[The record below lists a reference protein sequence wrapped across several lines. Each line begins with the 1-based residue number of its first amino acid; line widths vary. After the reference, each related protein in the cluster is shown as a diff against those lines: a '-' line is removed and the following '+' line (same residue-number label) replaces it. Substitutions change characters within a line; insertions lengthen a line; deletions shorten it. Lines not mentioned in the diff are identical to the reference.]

1 MHHVFCGRRVRF
13 WLALMVGFRFV
24 DPNEGVGI
32 AIAAREKCI
41 IFAEHPS
48 LRMGPAVELLQLM
61 GGDSR

>member
-1 MHHVFCGRRVRF
+1 
-13 WLALMVGFRFV
+13 MVGFRFV